1 MVAQSLLSLTLGYL
15 NYLPVNVFISKEMCS
30 GILSSGITMSQ
41 GIEKHNLNGMPEKA
55 IIFSVNLS

>member
-15 NYLPVNVFISKEMCS
+15 NYLPVNFISKEMCS